1 MNPHMLDIALPGNPN
16 LKLQEVAPDRDDH
29 LITHEKNTSF
39 EMVAEDGQVVGYV
52 KTWHESDG
60 YSGYVQF
67 DSEGN
72 VLDWKVLRDRQ

>member
-1 MNPHMLDIALPGNPN
+1 
-16 LKLQEVAPDRDDH
+16 
-29 LITHEKNTSF
+29 
-39 EMVAEDGQVVGYV
+39 MVAEDGQVVGYV